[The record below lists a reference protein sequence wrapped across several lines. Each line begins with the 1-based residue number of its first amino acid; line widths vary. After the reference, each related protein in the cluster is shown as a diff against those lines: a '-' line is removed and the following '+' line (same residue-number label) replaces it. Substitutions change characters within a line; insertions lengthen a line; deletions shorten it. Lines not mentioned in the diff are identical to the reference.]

1 MWAAIETAQRYHLS
15 WAESPNEYGSY
26 LQLLVELARRAG
38 DENPAGDTAF
48 AVFDPLYDAGG
59 LAALGAVGAL

>member
-1 MWAAIETAQRYHLS
+1 MELTRTNTLKRRTPFRQIKELL
-15 WAESPNEYGSY
+15 E
-26 LQLLVELARRAG
+26 LLVELTRRAG